1 MSSDRVTILGA
12 GLAGSLLSIYLARRG
27 YEVTVYERRPDMRAV
42 DMPAGRSINLALANR
57 GIRAL
62 REVGLYRQV
71 SELLTT
77 MRGRMLHDIDGKLT
91 FQPYGK
97 SDEEVIYSIS
107 RGDLNELLLN
117 TAQYQYGVRFRF
129 NQRVMAANLGEGQV
143 RMRDDD
149 SLRQYVLESTPFI
162 AADGSGSIVR
172 RQMSKLP
179 GYFSREDYLPHA
191 YKELTIPAA
200 DDGTHAI
207 DANSLHIWPRGDFML
222 IALPNLDGSF
232 TVTLFLQRE
241 GQPGFA
247 SLQEKDSINTFFAS
261 HFPDALALMPDAVT
275 QFERNPTGSMVTVY
289 AQPWRVGGRFLLIGD
304 AAHGIVPFH
313 GQGMNAAFEDCYEL
327 DQVLADNNIP
337 GPRGWERVFA
347 SFEAR
352 RKPNADAIAA
362 MALENYIEMRD
373 TVRDPRFQLK
383 KQLAWELEK
392 RFPERFV
399 PRYSLVM
406 FHHVP
411 YAEAQ
416 RRGVIQQEILEQL
429 LGPEERLDQIDYQA
443 AEQLIATRL
452 DTRVS

>member
-1 MSSDRVTILGA
+1 MKRESVTLLGA
-12 GLAGSLLSIYLARRG
+12 GLAGSLLAIYLARRG
-27 YEVTVYERRPDMRAV
+27 YEVDVYEKRPDMRAV
-42 DMPAGRSINLALANR
+42 DIPAGRSINLALANR

-71 SELLTT
+71 TELLTP
-77 MRGRMLHDIDGKLT
+77 MRGRMLHDVDGDLQ
-91 FQPYGK
+91 FQAYGK
-97 SDEEVIYSIS
+97 SDDEVIYSIS

-117 TAQYQYGVRFRF
+117 TAQYQYGVRFHF
-129 NQRVMAANLGEGQV
+129 NQGVIAADLAQGKV

-149 SLRQYVLESTPFI
+149 DLRQYVLSDTPFI
-162 AADGSGSIVR
+162 AADGAGSIVR

-179 GYFSREDYLPHA
+179 GYQSREDYLPHA

-200 DDGTHAI
+200 GDGTHQI

-222 IALPNLDGSF
+222 IALPNMDGSF

-241 GQPGFA
+241 GSPGFSELA
-247 SLQEKDSINTFFAS
+247 SDDAISAFLQQW
-261 HFPDALALMPDAVT
+261 FPDAVALMPDAVQ
-275 QFERNPTGSMVTVY
+275 QFQANPTGSMVTVY

-304 AAHGIVPFH
+304 AAHSIVPFH

-327 DQVLADNNIP
+327 DQVLSENKIA
-337 GPRGWERVFA
+337 GVRGWERVFA
-347 SFEAR
+347 EFEQR

-362 MALENYIEMRD
+362 MALENYVEMRD
-373 TVRDPRFQLK
+373 TVRDPRFQAK
-383 KQLAWELEK
+383 KQLSWELEK
-392 RFPERFV
+392 RFEGRFV

-416 RRGVIQQEILEQL
+416 RRGVIQQEILEEL
-429 LGPEERLDQIDYQA
+429 LGPDNDPATIDFDKA
-443 AEQLIATRL
+443 DRLIAARL
-452 DTRVS
+452 